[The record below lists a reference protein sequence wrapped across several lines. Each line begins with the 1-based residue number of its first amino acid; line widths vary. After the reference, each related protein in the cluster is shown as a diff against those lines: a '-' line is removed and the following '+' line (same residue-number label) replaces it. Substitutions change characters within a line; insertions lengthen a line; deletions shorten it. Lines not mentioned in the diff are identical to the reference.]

1 MAANVEKMF
10 YVRETPWHG
19 RNPSILK
26 RKNQSRAS
34 K

>member
-19 RNPSILK
+19 KLLLPEK
-26 RKNQSRAS
+26 RYRLQD
-34 K
+34 

>member
-19 RNPSILK
+19 GERTDPGL
-26 RKNQSRAS
+26 QS
-34 K
+34 KCKGY